1 MIETLL
7 EALPALLVAVGNGCR
22 KRKLPVGLAAG
33 TDPRVCHWPFV

>member
-22 KRKLPVGLAAG
+22 KRKLPVGCELLFTA
-33 TDPRVCHWPFV
+33 PMLS